1 MSKLLIHDNPILIL
15 PTLAVKIGLNEAV
28 VLQQIHYWL
37 VTSAHVKEG
46 KKWVFN
52 TYKDWQLQLPFW
64 SESTIKRTIKSLED
78 QGYLIS
84 ANFNRFKMD
93 KTKWYSINYEKL
105 EQLEDDAEIF
115 MEPSTGQDELPFDS
129 ECDRGEGSMTQA
141 IPEITT
147 KTSTKTTA
155 KKEIPFSD
163 IISYLNEKTNAAYR
177 PGTKKTKELIIARW
191 NEGFRLEDF
200 KRVIDLK
207 SVEWLHDPIWNKYLR
222 PETLF
227 GSKFESYLNQKTGKK
242 TWREEDLDLD
252 D

>member
-1 MSKLLIHDNPILIL
+1 
-15 PTLAVKIGLNEAV
+15 
-28 VLQQIHYWL
+28 
-37 VTSAHVKEG
+37 
-46 KKWVFN
+46 
-52 TYKDWQLQLPFW
+52 
-64 SESTIKRTIKSLED
+64 
-78 QGYLIS
+78 
-84 ANFNRFKMD
+84 MD

-129 ECDRGEGSMTQA
+129 ECDRGESSMTQA

-177 PGTKKTKELIIARW
+177 PGTKKTKELITARC

-227 GSKFESYLNQKTGKK
+227 GTKFESYLNQKIGKK

>member
-1 MSKLLIHDNPILIL
+1 MSKLLIYDNPVMIL
-15 PTLAVKIGLNEAV
+15 PKLAVKIGLNEAV

-93 KTKWYSINYEKL
+93 KTKWYSVNYEKL

-115 MEPSTGQDELPFDS
+115 MEPSTGQDELPLDS
-129 ECDRGEGSMTQA
+129 ECDRGESSMTQA

-147 KTSTKTTA
+147 ETSTETKT
-155 KKEIPFSD
+155 KNLIPFSE
-163 IISYLNEKTNAAYR
+163 IITYLNTKSHSSYK
-177 PGTKKTKELIIARW
+177 PGTKKTKELITARW
-191 NEGFRLEDF
+191 NEGFTLEDF
-200 KRVIDLK
+200 HKVIDLK
-207 SVEWLHDPIWNKYLR
+207 TEEWLDDPFWSKYLR

-227 GSKFESYLNQKTGKK
+227 GPKFESYLNQKGAKK
-242 TWREEDLDLD
+242 TYSEGDFDLD